1 MTIERMNELIAR
13 WKKQK
18 AEYNSRMDKKIADL
32 ERERDLEL
40 AAQTQRIFARHHL
53 DPDELIR
60 LKYASKQQLKKVL
73 EFINEE
79 IDEPDK
85 KDTAKRNAEE
95 DIKKDEEEVI
105 D

>member
-18 AEYNSRMDKKIADL
+18 AEYNIRMDKKIADM
-32 ERERDLEL
+32 ERERDMEL
-40 AAQTQRIFARHHL
+40 AAQTQRIFAKHHL

-79 IDEPDK
+79 INEPEK
-85 KDTAKRNAEE
+85 KETV
-95 DIKKDEEEVI
+95 KKTEEEKSKNEEENI

>member
-1 MTIERMNELIAR
+1 MTVERMNELITR

-18 AEYNSRMDKKIADL
+18 DEYDKRMDKKIADM

-40 AAQTQRIFARHHL
+40 AAQTQRIFAKHHL

-73 EFINEE
+73 DFINEE
-79 IDEPDK
+79 IDEPGK
-85 KDTAKRNAEE
+85 K
-95 DIKKDEEEVI
+95 
-105 D
+105 